1 MDTVGQSPRR
11 RGRINV
17 RSPSK
22 YQWAVLEVA
31 ALRFT
36 NPQIPLMTAVKQI
49 VTPEKCRLHGHPVTG
64 HEERIRNIYALCKE
78 HDDFG
83 RYGLTNHLLD
93 RKGRSERQRS
103 ELYDPTKHADAPV
116 GTEKRVVYG
125 SPEWV
130 HACRNG
136 WQPIKQW
143 PDGTYTIRRD
153 SPRGFAGEPDDQ
165 MASSERDR

>member
-78 HDDFG
+78 QDDFG

-103 ELYDPTKHADAPV
+103 ELYVLPRCQTITS
-116 GTEKRVVYG
+116 GTPGLTPRSRRARPLLANAAIG
-125 SPEWV
+125 SVAVQYEQS
-130 HACRNG
+130 G
-136 WQPIKQW
+136 
-143 PDGTYTIRRD
+143 
-153 SPRGFAGEPDDQ
+153 
-165 MASSERDR
+165 SSHRSSNAANLICSDHSSW